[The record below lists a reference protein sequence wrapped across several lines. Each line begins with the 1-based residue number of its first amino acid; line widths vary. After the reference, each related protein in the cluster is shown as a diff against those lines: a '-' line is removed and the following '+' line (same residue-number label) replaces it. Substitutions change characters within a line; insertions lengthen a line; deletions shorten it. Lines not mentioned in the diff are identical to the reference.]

1 MGISGFFGRRNIM
14 RLRVEIEVPDEIY
27 AGTVMPVKVILSN
40 DKRFMPSFLIRV
52 KVDNSETLFPVINR
66 AARAAGIANIAFPER
81 GRHQIDNLYIS
92 SVFPFNFFA
101 RFRRLDTAVNVIV
114 FPATRKCS
122 LQSLFAGEKS
132 SRGDR
137 TLDRSGFEAEILS
150 IRNYR
155 YGDPQKYIHW
165 KASARTGE
173 LKTKELSALFHHP
186 LIIDFDEVAIGDL
199 EERISCI
206 TYVIIRGY
214 RLNIPV
220 GIRISGKVLKPF
232 ADNSADFRDAG
243 SGKVVMLTELALY
256 RKGDNGKE

>member
-27 AGTVMPVKVILSN
+27 AGTVLPVKVILSN

-52 KVDNSETLFPVINR
+52 KVDDSETLFPVIDK
-66 AARAAGIANIAFPER
+66 AARIAGIAHIAFPER
-81 GRHQIDNLYIS
+81 GRHQIDNFYIS
-92 SVFPFNFFA
+92 SVFPFNFFT
-101 RFRRLDTAVNVIV
+101 RFRRLDTDVDVIV
-114 FPATRKCS
+114 FPAPKKCS

-137 TLDRSGFEAEILS
+137 TFDRSGFEAEILS

-173 LKTKELSALFHHP
+173 LKTKELSSLSHRP
-186 LIIDFDEVAIGDL
+186 LIIDFDEVVIGDL

-206 TYVIIRGY
+206 TYVIIRSY

-220 GIRISGKVLKPF
+220 GIKISGKVFKPF
-232 ADNSADFRDAG
+232 AENSTNFGKAG
-243 SGKVVMLTELALY
+243 LGKIVMLTELALY
-256 RKGDNGKE
+256 GK